1 MVISLGT
8 IMLSRLLCP
17 CSVVCLVKGFTA
29 ILQQAT
35 TGEPQSDAVCSMRL
49 SEVTEWFSEEVLNP

>member
-1 MVISLGT
+1 
-8 IMLSRLLCP
+8 MLSRLLCP